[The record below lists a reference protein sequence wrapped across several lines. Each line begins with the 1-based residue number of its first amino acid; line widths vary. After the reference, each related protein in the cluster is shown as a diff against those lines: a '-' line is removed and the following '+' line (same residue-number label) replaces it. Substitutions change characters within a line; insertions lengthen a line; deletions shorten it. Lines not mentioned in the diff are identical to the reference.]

1 MNINNSVKQKEDEMK
16 EIKKMKLSY
25 RYFKKNS
32 NLEKFNTK
40 YPNGLSILL
49 KEGYVGNDLK
59 TTVSISDHY

>member
-1 MNINNSVKQKEDEMK
+1 MNNSIKQKEDEIK

-59 TTVSISDHY
+59 TTVSIN